1 MSFVGYVYPCLVL
14 TYLGQGAYLLVN
26 PDQVS
31 NLFWACLPRP
41 VFWPMFAAAL
51 LASIV
56 ASQALISGT
65 FSIIRQVTMLQ
76 TPQQR
81 AHLVLASI
89 QHAGTAADMLF
100 ALLHVVGGVSDVC
113 CNTQQAGVAH
123 LGVHRHKSLCE
134 PAHRYPA

>member
-41 VFWPMFAAAL
+41 VFWPMFVAAL

-81 AHLVLASI
+81 AHLVLVSI

-100 ALLHVVGGVSDVC
+100 ALLHVVVVVC
-113 CNTQQAGVAH
+113 QMSAALLNRQVLH
-123 LGVHRHKSLCE
+123 I
-134 PAHRYPA
+134 